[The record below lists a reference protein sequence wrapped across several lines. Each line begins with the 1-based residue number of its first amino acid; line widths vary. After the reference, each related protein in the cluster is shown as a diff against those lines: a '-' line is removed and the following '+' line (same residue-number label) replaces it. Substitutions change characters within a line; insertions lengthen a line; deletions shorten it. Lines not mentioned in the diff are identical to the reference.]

1 MNGNGV
7 PILDRYDPEAPSAIE
22 FRRLYSRLKYRM
34 GEKPVFPLMMTSSKH
49 EEGKT
54 TTAAFLALTIAR
66 SEEGRVLLVDM
77 DLHRPRIHRLYG
89 LPMQGGVSE
98 FLQGAE
104 PFDRLPKST
113 PLPNLDILTSG
124 RMVRSPSALFDPPLL
139 RGFLEELSRRYPVVI
154 IDSPPLLPVSDT
166 MVLSTLVASILL
178 VVMAGKT
185 PREVVARGTEILRD
199 VNAPLAG
206 VVINNS
212 RGVLPYYYNYKYYG
226 YRRKE

>member
-1 MNGNGV
+1 MNVNGV
-7 PILDRYDPEAPSAIE
+7 PILDHYDPEAPSAIE

-34 GEKPVFPLMMTSSKH
+34 QEKPFFPLLLTSSKH

-66 SEEGRVLLVDM
+66 QDEGKVVLVDM

-98 FLQGAE
+98 FLQGAAKM
-104 PFDRLPKST
+104 DGLPKRTS
-113 PLPNLDILTSG
+113 LANLDILTSG
-124 RMVRSPSALFDPPLL
+124 RMMRSPSGLFDPPQL
-139 RGFLEELSRRYPVVI
+139 RGLFEALEERYAMVVV
-154 IDSPPLLPVSDT
+154 DSPPLLAVSDT
-166 MVLSTLVASILL
+166 MILSTHVASVLL

-185 PREVVARGTEILRD
+185 PRDVVTRGAEILRD

-212 RGVLPYYYNYKYYG
+212 KGVLPYYYSYKYYG